1 MHLII
6 FKRGSKILPENFYP
20 ISILLN
26 FEKLKIGKK
35 IYNNSEHMESTEMST
50 DTKTSILSMKLNVFQ
65 NDPIDWVTSNSS
77 P

>member
-1 MHLII
+1 
-6 FKRGSKILPENFYP
+6 
-20 ISILLN
+20 
-26 FEKLKIGKK
+26 
-35 IYNNSEHMESTEMST
+35 MESTEMST